1 VIDVLLVVLTVLFFA
16 FCFALIRWLERV

>member
-16 FCFALIRWLERV
+16 FCFALVRWLDRV